1 MQPGLEAICLLPILD
16 VLGLLGEVHVRLEV
30 ATALQGAHEVLRQPP
45 MPGLVLAAPVA
56 GRLPLRCDRVCEG
69 PEEVVRF

>member
-30 ATALQGAHEVLRQPP
+30 ATVLQGGHEVPGQPP
-45 MPGLVLAAPVA
+45 MRGLVRALPVA
-56 GRLPLRCDRVCEG
+56 GRLLLRCDRFGEG
-69 PEEVVRF
+69 TE